1 MLKSNSP
8 KLNFTISFPIPIPQI
23 QSSQIIKK
31 ASNLKA
37 PQEFTTLKLQELN
50 SKIEENWI
58 TWDCET
64 VQPC

>member
-1 MLKSNSP
+1 
-8 KLNFTISFPIPIPQI
+8 
-23 QSSQIIKK
+23 
-31 ASNLKA
+31 LKA